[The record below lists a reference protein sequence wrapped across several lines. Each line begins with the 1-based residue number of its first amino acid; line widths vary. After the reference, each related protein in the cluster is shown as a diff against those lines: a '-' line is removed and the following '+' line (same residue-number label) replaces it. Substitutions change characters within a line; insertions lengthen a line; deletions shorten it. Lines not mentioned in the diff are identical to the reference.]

1 MEKILGVI
9 PARYA
14 STRFEGKPLKLIDGK
29 PMIEWVYKR
38 AKNAN
43 IDKLVVATDD
53 KRIYDTVISFG
64 GEAVMTSENHE
75 NGTGRIIEVIN
86 NSEYSKYDFVINIQ
100 GDEPLIDIDSIN
112 KIANNYREEKS
123 EIITLKK
130 EIKEE
135 SELLTPN
142 VVKVITDFFD
152 NAI

>member
-112 KIANNYREEKS
+112 KIANN
-123 EIITLKK
+123 
-130 EIKEE
+130 
-135 SELLTPN
+135 
-142 VVKVITDFFD
+142 
-152 NAI
+152 